1 MITDK
6 VPRKAAHK
14 KEYLQSDEL
23 RILQLPPAEPLR
35 AHARA
40 LEEALSK
47 DSRTDVKLASNAIA
61 ATLAKAFDVKV
72 PAVRILGA
80 RPLEVT
86 ETSADELFGDYDL
99 ETALIRLWMRTALK
113 KKPTSYGTFLSTLC
127 HEFCHHLDVVKLG
140 LPNTFH
146 TRGFY
151 ERAGLLY
158 HHVRNTPVRQL
169 VWTEQSDGTFRINWP
184 ETMRGRPLQPLA

>member
-6 VPRKAAHK
+6 VPRKAALK
-14 KEYLQSDEL
+14 LEYLRSDEM
-23 RILQLPPAEPLR
+23 RVIQLPSVEPIR
-35 AHARA
+35 TQARL
-40 LEEALSK
+40 LEAALSN
-47 DSRTDVKLASNAIA
+47 DSRTEVKKTTSALAT
-61 ATLAKAFDVKV
+61 TLAAAFNVAA
-72 PAVRILGA
+72 PSVRILGA

-99 ETALIRLWMRTALK
+99 ETALIRLWMKTPLK

-127 HEFCHHLDVVKLG
+127 HEFCHHLDIVSFE
-140 LPNTFH
+140 LPNTYH

-158 HHVRNTPVRQL
+158 HHVRNTPIRPL
-169 VWTEQSDGTFRINWP
+169 VWTEQPDGTYRINWP
-184 ETMRGRPLQPLA
+184 ETMRGRPVHPLA